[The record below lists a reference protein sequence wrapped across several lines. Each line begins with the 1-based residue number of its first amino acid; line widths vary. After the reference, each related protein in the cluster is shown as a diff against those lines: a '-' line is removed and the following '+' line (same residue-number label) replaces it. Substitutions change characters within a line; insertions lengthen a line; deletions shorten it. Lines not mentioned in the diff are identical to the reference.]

1 MRGVQ
6 CGFEGFCQFAGTDM
20 VAAKAFDPAAGYFQN
35 MKEVPAGG
43 YNLIKHGVRVP
54 IMALQA
60 VVLALVLIG

>member
-1 MRGVQ
+1 
-6 CGFEGFCQFAGTDM
+6 M
-20 VAAKAFDPAAGYFQN
+20 VAAKAFDPSAGYFQN

-43 YNLIKHGVRVP
+43 YNLIKHGVRVS